1 MKKLLILRSA
11 ALTASL
17 VTMSFASLATS
28 TTGPSDDTYWNFTSN
43 GLAAASG
50 QDTAWG
56 SGQSYGNNMLLSN
69 DGFEVTIT
77 AWADTG
83 EVSGDDRIESA
94 AVSRNNSGLLNYN
107 RHYSDNYDS
116 HYVDNYGDTDM
127 LLFTFDD
134 LVSITGIDLGY
145 FNNDSD
151 ISIAAF
157 DSLPTLQ
164 GQTWANVA
172 DGASFSASFTDIGTT
187 NYSIA
192 TSTAG
197 VDSKYW
203 VIGAYNSSFGTVS
216 DSDQF
221 GDKLKI
227 AGITTVAGSSPDPK
241 PPTDVAE
248 PSSLAVLAS
257 FGLFAAWRRRKSA

>member
-11 ALTASL
+11 ALAASL

-28 TTGPSDDTYWNFTSN
+28 TTGPSDDTYWNFRSN
-43 GLAAASG
+43 GLAATNG
-50 QDTAWG
+50 QGTTWG
-56 SGQSYGNNMLLSN
+56 SGANFGNNMLLSN
-69 DGFEVTIT
+69 DGIEVTIT
-77 AWADTG
+77 AWPDTG
-83 EVSGDDRIESA
+83 EVSGDDKIESA

-107 RHYSDNYDS
+107 RHYNDNNDG
-116 HYVDNYGDTDM
+116 HYVDNSGDTDM
-127 LLFTFDD
+127 LLFTFNE
-134 LVSITGIDLGY
+134 LVSITGINLGY
-145 FNNDSD
+145 FSDDSD

-172 DGASFSASFTDIGTT
+172 SAASYSASFSDLDTS

-203 VIGAYNSSFGTVS
+203 VIGAYNGAFGSPGWSTGN
-216 DSDQF
+216 DHL
-221 GDKLKI
+221 KL
-227 AGITTVAGSSPDPK
+227 AGISTVAGTGPDPK

-257 FGLFAAWRRRKSA
+257 FGLFAVWRRRKTA